1 MQWRGTNDANYTK
14 AQHRAC
20 LSYLPHG
27 NTQAALFFACFH
39 GVGKTN
45 MTWLEILSF
54 VLVFPKIQ
62 LKTWCS
68 VLFLSKKSSLFKTS
82 FWLIDHQKDV
92 DCQKNLIDYQKMLL
106 IAKMSHFV
114 QKRVFCDKITVF
126 GCPKFSEFSEILDHY
141 GSFLEKIL
149 SLSLSL
155 SLRNLK
161 IPLGFKKVS
170 PNATSVSLLRGSV

>member
-92 DCQKNLIDYQKMLL
+92 DCQKK
-106 IAKMSHFV
+106 SHRLPKNV
-114 QKRVFCDKITVF
+114 VDCKNVSFCSKTCFLRQNHSVWLPNIFRIFRNF
-126 GCPKFSEFSEILDHY
+126 GSLWIIFGKDPL
-141 GSFLEKIL
+141 L
-149 SLSLSL
+149 SLSLS
-155 SLRNLK
+155 K
-161 IPLGFKKVS
+161 ISKFP
-170 PNATSVSLLRGSV
+170 